1 LGFKRLP
8 DTGIRLSNK
17 STGDYCQSKK
27 LRGRSVGFAE
37 GRQSGAMPV
46 SGAEEFIGDRRLNSF
61 AQALSNRFS
70 AARKD

>member
-1 LGFKRLP
+1 
-8 DTGIRLSNK
+8 
-17 STGDYCQSKK
+17 
-27 LRGRSVGFAE
+27 
-37 GRQSGAMPV
+37 MPV